1 MERQIYSE
9 QELLENIHRI
19 EWGFDSIKYKEIEY
33 DIMLE
38 KNTEPRVVKFMF
50 DNISEHCMIDE
61 SEEENVYEW
70 KVIYNNILI
79 VVDFENVKLFLKYF
93 ENEINKTDIDYIL
106 DLFAFL
112 DPTNYDI

>member
-1 MERQIYSE
+1 MERQKYTE
-9 QELLENIHRI
+9 PELLENIDRI
-19 EWGFDSIKYKEIEY
+19 EWGFDCMTYREIEY

-38 KNTEPRVVKFMF
+38 KYTEHRVIKFMF
-50 DNISEHCMIDE
+50 DNISEHCTIDE
-61 SEEENVYEW
+61 SEKDNVYEW

-93 ENEINKTDIDYIL
+93 ENEINKPDIEYIL
-106 DLFAFL
+106 DLFSFL